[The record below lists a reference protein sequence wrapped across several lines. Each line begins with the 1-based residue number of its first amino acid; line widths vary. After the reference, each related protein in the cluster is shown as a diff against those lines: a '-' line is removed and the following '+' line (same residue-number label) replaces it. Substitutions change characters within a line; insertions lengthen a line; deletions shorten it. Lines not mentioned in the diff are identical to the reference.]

1 MIGGRAD
8 VVLSDMAPN
17 TTGHRKTD
25 QLRILGLVEGAA
37 AFAAE
42 VLNPGGTFV
51 AKVFQS
57 GADAELM
64 TQLKRDYATVRHV
77 KPASSRAGFFRAL
90 RAGDGI
96 SGRAGETGVTLKRR
110 HLQARAASLP
120 QMSDLINLLV
130 LDNTTSLSVGDASMD
145 RDFRHRGIGVGEGPN
160 LRAFGFRSL
169 LAGALLGIMASPV
182 ASAPAADQVA
192 PQPPPQT
199 KPTDA
204 PKIETP
210 VTADAPGPSFRAAVR
225 AMVEQE
231 VRKTGLPA
239 DIADAVVQVESNYN
253 PRVIGGV
260 GEIGLMQ
267 IRPQT
272 AAMLGFR
279 GSAEDLAKPEV
290 NIHYG
295 VTYLSKAWRLANGDL
310 CRTLMKYRAGHGE
323 NVMTPR
329 SVNYCRRAKI
339 HLAELGSPLAEGT
352 VPPAIIPASVLA
364 NNQPK
369 SLLISPK
376 DVYAQ
381 YRQGTPAASRAFW
394 VAQETRVR
402 AIKAR
407 IEARWH
413 RRMASR

>member
-1 MIGGRAD
+1 
-8 VVLSDMAPN
+8 
-17 TTGHRKTD
+17 
-25 QLRILGLVEGAA
+25 
-37 AFAAE
+37 
-42 VLNPGGTFV
+42 
-51 AKVFQS
+51 
-57 GADAELM
+57 
-64 TQLKRDYATVRHV
+64 
-77 KPASSRAGFFRAL
+77 
-90 RAGDGI
+90 
-96 SGRAGETGVTLKRR
+96 
-110 HLQARAASLP
+110 
-120 QMSDLINLLV
+120 MSELINLLV
-130 LDNTTSLSVGDASMD
+130 LDNTTSLGGVGDASMD
-145 RDFRHRGIGVGEGPN
+145 RDFRHRGIEGSARQN
-160 LRAFGFRSL
+160 LRGFGTRGL
-169 LAGALLGIMASPV
+169 VAGAWLAIMAGPAIS
-182 ASAPAADQVA
+182 ASTPDQVA
-192 PQPPPQT
+192 PQAPPVNAA
-199 KPTDA
+199 DA
-204 PKIETP
+204 PKNETP
-210 VTADAPGPSFRAAVR
+210 VIAEPSGPSFRAAVR

-394 VAQETRVR
+394 AAQETRVR

-407 IEARWH
+407 IAARWH